1 MRTFVHL
8 NIYKKHF
15 SPRVFM
21 KIAAIDIGSNAAR
34 MQISSVL
41 TNKNTISFKKVEYVR
56 FALRLGMDV
65 FNSGKIT
72 SGSEARIKK
81 LLQAY
86 QLLMELHEV
95 DAYMICA
102 TSAMR
107 EAENGESIVERIKN
121 ELGMEIHLIEGEK
134 EAELINNVIVVV
146 LEKDKTYLHID
157 VGGGST
163 ELNIY
168 KGQEKIAA
176 KSFKI
181 GSVRLLEHK
190 EAPDVWK
197 KMQIWVKENI
207 PTHLQIT
214 AVGTGGNISKLFNM
228 IENKKDNKATLKDVE
243 KMRNYI
249 EKFTLEERMN
259 KLQLNA
265 DRADVIVPA
274 SDIYLSVMKWAGAT
288 EIMVPDL
295 GLKDGI
301 LMLVYETLMNEE

>member
-1 MRTFVHL
+1 
-8 NIYKKHF
+8 
-15 SPRVFM
+15 M

-41 TNKNTISFKKVEYVR
+41 TNKKTISFKKVEYVR

-65 FNSGKIT
+65 FNSGKIS

-86 QLLMELHEV
+86 KLLMELHEV

-107 EAENGESIVERIKN
+107 EAENGDSIVERIKN

-146 LEKDKTYLHID
+146 LQNDKTYLHID

-168 KGQEKIAA
+168 KGQQKIAA

-197 KMQIWVKENI
+197 KMQTWVKENV
-207 PTHLQIT
+207 PTHVEVT

-249 EKFTLEERMN
+249 EKFSLEDRIN

-274 SDIYLSVMKWAGAT
+274 SDIYLSVMKWAGAI
-288 EIMVPDL
+288 EIIVPDL

-301 LMLVYETLMNEE
+301 LLLVYETLMNEE

>member
-1 MRTFVHL
+1 
-8 NIYKKHF
+8 
-15 SPRVFM
+15 M

-41 TNKNTISFKKVEYVR
+41 HDHKKISFKKVEYVR

-65 FNSGKIT
+65 FNTGKIT
-72 SGSEARIKK
+72 YESEARIKK
-81 LLQAY
+81 LLMAY
-86 QLLMELHEV
+86 RLLMELHEV

-107 EAENGESIVERIKN
+107 EAENGANIVERIKN

-134 EAELINNVIVVV
+134 EAELINNVIIAV
-146 LEKDKTYLHID
+146 LENDKTYLHID

-168 KGQEKIAA
+168 KGRTKIAA

-197 KMQIWVKENI
+197 KMKAWVNENI
-207 PTHLQIT
+207 PANEEVI

-228 IENKKDNKATLKDVE
+228 IEKKTDGKASLKELEQKRD
-243 KMRNYI
+243 YI
-249 EKFTLEERMN
+249 NQFSLEERIN
-259 KLQLNA
+259 LLQLNA

-274 SDIYLSVMKWAGAT
+274 SDIYISVMKWAGSS
-288 EIMVPDL
+288 EIVVPDL

-301 LMLVYETLMNEE
+301 LLLVYETLMNEEE

>member
-1 MRTFVHL
+1 
-8 NIYKKHF
+8 
-15 SPRVFM
+15 M

-81 LLQAY
+81 LLRAY

-146 LEKDKTYLHID
+146 LESDKTYLHID

-168 KGQEKIAA
+168 KGQQKIAA

-181 GSVRLLEHK
+181 GSVRLLEHQ
-190 EAPDVWK
+190 EAPDIWK
-197 KMQIWVKENI
+197 KMQAWVKENV
-207 PTHLQIT
+207 PTHVEVT

-228 IENKKDNKATLKDVE
+228 IENKKENKTTIKDLE

-249 EKFTLEERMN
+249 EKFSLEERIN

-274 SDIYLSVMKWAGAT
+274 SDIYISVMKWAGAT
-288 EIMVPDL
+288 EIIVPDL